1 MVSPLTNQISIHDQ
15 IFQYLLNKYGEG
27 LDMRPRDIFY
37 NTKNKGLRLT
47 PLGYQLL
54 KREYQY
60 FSFPIEKGSKVT
72 PRHILALDT
81 EMQWPYYLTPKQIVL
96 FNEEDSVIFK
106 LVGGY
111 DNWVSGLS

>member
-15 IFQYLLNKYGEG
+15 IFQYILNKYGEG

-37 NTKNKGLRLT
+37 NTRKKGLRLT
-47 PLGYQLL
+47 PLGYQIL

-60 FSFPIEKGSKVT
+60 FSFPIEKEVKVT
-72 PRHILALDT
+72 ARHILALDA
-81 EMQWPYYLTPKQIVL
+81 EMQWPYYLTSKQIVL
-96 FNEEDSVIFK
+96 FSSEDNVIFK

-111 DNWVSGLS
+111 ENWINSLK